1 MAKQAHSM
9 TCAVCDCGCGGF
21 EFSMLDSRG
30 KVICTSKIQARDALA
45 LSVQIVHAMIYADDG
60 GTDSIGQVEG
70 HA

>member
-21 EFSMLDSRG
+21 KFSMLDSRG
-30 KVICTSKIQARDALA
+30 KVICVSKIYARDGIALA
-45 LSVQIVHAMIYADDG
+45 VQIARTIMYEVG
-60 GTDSIGQVEG
+60 ETDTIGQVEG